1 MVSDNKEVEFDPGF
15 APYIMAFQVTV
26 EYLYSDINRFKNLSQ
41 KKIKFMQY
49 YKKLL
54 EVFYNNI
61 GFYTGC
67 LMWASYIKSQPK
79 AKIASN
85 GFLGTEYNEAENVAD
100 IDYVIQFI
108 KLFPKDMKYFLGQT
122 FEFDENIVKLA
133 EIYKE
138 FLIINKGFTN
148 SEYNSDIL
156 IPDSIA
162 IEKAEEYKK
171 IIDTA
176 IEEGNLSKLKDSL
189 SIILK

>member
-15 APYIMAFQVTV
+15 APYIMAFQGTV

-85 GFLGTEYNEAENVAD
+85 SFLGTEYNEAENVAD

>member
-1 MVSDNKEVEFDPGF
+1 MN
-15 APYIMAFQVTV
+15 
-26 EYLYSDINRFKNLSQ
+26 
-41 KKIKFMQY
+41 
-49 YKKLL
+49 YKKLYDQIIENAKNRNIIENKYYEEHHIIPKCL
-54 EVFYNNI
+54 NGTNDDNNLVKL
-61 GFYTGC
+61 T
-67 LMWASYIKSQPK
+67 LR
-79 AKIASN
+79 
-85 GFLGTEYNEAENVAD
+85 EH
-100 IDYVIQFI
+100 YVCH
-108 KLFPKDMKYFLGQT
+108 KL
-122 FEFDENIVKLA
+122 LA

>member
-15 APYIMAFQVTV
+15 APYIMAFQGTV

-49 YKKLL
+49 YKK
-54 EVFYNNI
+54 
-61 GFYTGC
+61 
-67 LMWASYIKSQPK
+67 SQPK

-85 GFLGTEYNEAENVAD
+85 SFLGTEYNEAENVAD